1 MWKNDNSRSNF
12 EAQSLPRQ
20 IAEKEG
26 TIADLTRL
34 KTHRDLN
41 QLRSFSVKLRAP
53 MSAGSGDSSP
63 STWITLTDRTRADHL
78 VRSLSESLRGKLTED
93 GTLVGQYRGLDL
105 LLRRDNAGIHLECTL
120 TGGADVEAKNVHM
133 AGTSAFVVLET
144 QLAALETQI
153 HRLNTQRSI
162 LAQRLATLQTTA
174 LTWTHKDRA
183 FTTLA
188 RYNDLCSQIA
198 TSGIIDR
205 QTFRF
210 D

>member
-1 MWKNDNSRSNF
+1 
-12 EAQSLPRQ
+12 
-20 IAEKEG
+20 
-26 TIADLTRL
+26 
-34 KTHRDLN
+34 
-41 QLRSFSVKLRAP
+41 
-53 MSAGSGDSSP
+53 
-63 STWITLTDRTRADHL
+63 
-78 VRSLSESLRGKLTED
+78 
-93 GTLVGQYRGLDL
+93 
-105 LLRRDNAGIHLECTL
+105 
-120 TGGADVEAKNVHM
+120 M